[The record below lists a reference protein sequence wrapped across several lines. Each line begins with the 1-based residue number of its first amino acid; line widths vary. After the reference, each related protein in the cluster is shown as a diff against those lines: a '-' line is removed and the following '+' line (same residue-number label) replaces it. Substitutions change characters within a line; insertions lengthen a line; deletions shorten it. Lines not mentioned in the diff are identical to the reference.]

1 VAEDCTR
8 CPELQAR
15 LYGVAGGL
23 RGLAAFID
31 AELVEPTMPWK
42 QLIPL
47 IAIRVENAAD
57 HASGRY

>member
-1 VAEDCTR
+1 MAEDCNR

-15 LYGVAGGL
+15 LYAVAGGL

-31 AELVEPTMPWK
+31 AELAEPTMSWRE
-42 QLIPL
+42 LLPL
-47 IAIRVENAAD
+47 IVIRVENAAD